1 MTRLR
6 LIRRARPFLWFWLA
20 VLVSALVAAPSAG
33 AAQVR
38 PDTVPRDTIP
48 RDTISQDTVPADT
61 LPRDPLVVPIPPEQV
76 AGDTLP
82 PDSALVSTP
91 DSLRPAPRLPEAA
104 EPLPVGFGYARWEW
118 DRSELLRFHGLS
130 LLELL
135 EQIPGLVVTR
145 SGGFG
150 RPAGLGFLGGG
161 GGAVRVFRDG
171 FEVDPLTSA
180 VLDLQHIGL
189 VDLESVRVQ
198 RTPGEIRVEL
208 GTFQLEDSRALS
220 LVEAGTGNFEA
231 KLLRALFSRVV
242 GSRSTVTG
250 AFDLTSTDGFSRD
263 EPFSFSSGRLRW
275 TYALSD
281 RAGLQAE
288 YRRAGIQ
295 REPRLDRFPRDSLY
309 LEDSDRTEFVLR
321 GRYEPFAGL
330 TVDGLVASTSRSP
343 SDPETEGESPTDR
356 FAVELSSTQAALRA
370 GYVLG
375 TGYVEAAARFRQGDA
390 AGLLLPSADLSARA
404 FVRPLPWI
412 GVEGE
417 ARSARMDEG
426 QATRLSATARTGSL
440 LGFSAFATVSA
451 GERWAA
457 SVRDTLDVRLREDE
471 DSVLIGGARQ
481 PAADPLL
488 LPLYAATRTDAGGL
502 RAGVEW
508 TGRGIVLGAAY
519 LSSQPTLF
527 TPYGFAFDR
536 GVAPL
541 PVGEASGV
549 EAYGSVPLPFFWPGV
564 RLQGWYVNW
573 LETGNQPYLPL
584 EQAKLGIELHEIFV
598 EGEFEPTLRVEA
610 LYRGS
615 SLAPALDRTAFD
627 QVSEAYTQAN
637 LFLQIRI
644 MDLRAFLVFEN
655 FLNAAGAAD
664 VPGIPLAGPRTV
676 YGIRWHFRN

>member
-1 MTRLR
+1 MTRHR
-6 LIRRARPFLWFWLA
+6 LIRRARPSLWFWLA
-20 VLVSALVAAPSAG
+20 VLVSALAAAPSAG

-38 PDTVPRDTIP
+38 PDTIP
-48 RDTISQDTVPADT
+48 RDTVPGDTIPQDTIPGDT

-76 AGDTLP
+76 AQDTLP
-82 PDSALVSTP
+82 PDSALVSVP

-104 EPLPVGFGYARWEW
+104 EPFPVGFGYARWEW
-118 DRSELLRFHGLS
+118 DRGELLRFHGLS

-189 VDLESVRVQ
+189 VDLQSVRVL
-198 RTPGEIRVEL
+198 RRPGEIRVDL
-208 GTFQLEDSRALS
+208 STFQLEDSRALS

-231 KLLRALFSRVV
+231 KLLRALFARVV

-250 AFDLTSTDGFSRD
+250 AFDLTSTNGFSRD

-275 TYALSD
+275 TYALSE

-295 REPRLDRFPRDSLY
+295 REPRLERFAEDSLY
-309 LEDSDRTEFVLR
+309 LEDSDRTELVLR

-330 TVDGLVASTSRSP
+330 TLDGLVARTTRSP
-343 SDPETEGESPTDR
+343 SELETEGDPPSDR
-356 FAVELSSTQAALRA
+356 FAVDFASTQASLRA
-370 GYVLG
+370 GYALG
-375 TGYVEAAARFRQGDA
+375 PGFAEVGARLRQGDA
-390 AGLLLPSADLSARA
+390 AGRLLPSADLTARA

-412 GVEGE
+412 GLEGE
-417 ARSARMDEG
+417 ARSARMEEG
-426 QATRLSATARTGSL
+426 QATRLSATARSGLL

-457 SVRDTLDVRLREDE
+457 SVRDTLDVQLRED
-471 DSVLIGGARQ
+471 SVMIGGESQ
-481 PAADPLL
+481 PAADSVLV
-488 LPLYAATRTDAGGL
+488 PLYAADRVDAGGL

-527 TPYGFAFDR
+527 APYGLAFDR

-541 PVGEASGV
+541 PVGGASGV
-549 EAYGSVPLPFFWPGV
+549 EAYGSIPVPFFWPGV

-584 EQAKLGIELHEIFV
+584 EQAKLGIEFHETFV
-598 EGEFEPTLRVEA
+598 DGEFEPTLRIEA
-610 LYRGS
+610 LYRGG

-627 QVSEAYTQAN
+627 QGAEAYTLAN

-655 FLNAAGAAD
+655 FLNAQGVAD
-664 VPGIPLAGPRTV
+664 IPGIPLAGPRTV